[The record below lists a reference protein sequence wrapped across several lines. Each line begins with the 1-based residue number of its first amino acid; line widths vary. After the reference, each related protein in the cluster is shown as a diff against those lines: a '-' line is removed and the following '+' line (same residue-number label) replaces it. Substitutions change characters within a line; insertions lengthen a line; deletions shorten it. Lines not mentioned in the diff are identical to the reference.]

1 MLNSNQVREFK
12 EDQLGLYVP
21 DHSSGRSARQ
31 MIAYYNVINVLGD
44 RMGKYPASKITLVGS
59 SEKGPEDGRAM
70 AESIKRY
77 LRDIFS
83 IDTSRIKV
91 EGRDKQN
98 VASAKPGANA
108 DLDHLREDYRR
119 VAIESNSPGL
129 LMELQ
134 NTSGAPLKPL
144 EITAL
149 QKAPLDSYITF
160 NAKGANEAFSS
171 WSVEV
176 MDEKGKV
183 QYFGPYTQERIS
195 MPGVTILGA
204 RPEADYKV
212 TMVGLAKNG
221 KTVKETTP
229 VHMVMRTPSTN
240 SEGMRFSIL
249 YEFDESKAIPIYDK
263 YLTEVIT
270 QKIPKG
276 ATVLIHGYTDI
287 IGDAEYNENLSWARA
302 RDVKSI
308 ISDALSKAGR
318 SDVTLETYGFG
329 EDSDLSPFSNT
340 LPEERSYNRTVIID
354 IIPKDDLK

>member
-1 MLNSNQVREFK
+1 
-12 EDQLGLYVP
+12 
-21 DHSSGRSARQ
+21 
-31 MIAYYNVINVLGD
+31 
-44 RMGKYPASKITLVGS
+44 
-59 SEKGPEDGRAM
+59 
-70 AESIKRY
+70 
-77 LRDIFS
+77 
-83 IDTSRIKV
+83 
-91 EGRDKQN
+91 
-98 VASAKPGANA
+98 
-108 DLDHLREDYRR
+108 
-119 VAIESNSPGL
+119 
-129 LMELQ
+129 
-134 NTSGAPLKPL
+134 
-144 EITAL
+144 
-149 QKAPLDSYITF
+149 
-160 NAKGANEAFSS
+160 
-171 WSVEV
+171 

-270 QKIPKG
+270 PKIPKD

-318 SDVTLETYGFG
+318 SDVTFETYGFG

-340 LPEERSYNRTVIID
+340 LPEERCYNRTVIID